1 MIKIV
6 FRGSSLYL
14 KQLPLFCLLWLTST
28 YGDCIGYIT
37 HLFSMIGLLHELKSS
52 SF

>member
-1 MIKIV
+1 VGIWVIICAQKPSHHFLQIFRPLRMIKIV

-28 YGDCIGYIT
+28 YD
-37 HLFSMIGLLHELKSS
+37 
-52 SF
+52 